1 MDDDEREALQA
12 SRLEAR
18 DDFDTFGA
26 AAASRAQRQHARAA
40 GPDRA
45 SGGGG
50 IIPGPVPLDLV
61 VPVAIPAA
69 QRLLR
74 KMGWRS
80 GGASGSTSRAARSAR
95 PSAPNA
101 RGSDSE
107 GGSEGSEDFEET
119 RWHAPSFA
127 SKLDRRGVGYD
138 PFEGAE
144 ESRAAR
150 RLALSD
156 APRTR
161 EGWAPGW
168 ALGRRAAK
176 RSAWACSRARTRTR
190 TCTGGR
196 TRAGTRSGTR
206 SRSPSSTR
214 TTTPTETRRLVG
226 NHPSAAGER
235 KNPDPPPPRAI
246 RARDPTRPTRYS
258 SSPGSSRR
266 GTRSRRRGGTLPRRS
281 PRVRRRAGARRGR
294 VGGGR
299 RAPPREPVRRV
310 ASARGGAAERRPARS
325 AAAAAL
331 RPRDPKVHRRHRA
344 LRRQKRP
351 RVRDVG
357 AGRPGTLEGPEV
369 CVSARRRGCGFGID
383 LRRRKRKSRRRRKR

>member
-95 PSAPNA
+95 PSASNA

-144 ESRAAR
+144 AFRAASAARAKRRAAR
-150 RLALSD
+150 RA
-156 APRTR
+156 
-161 EGWAPGW
+161 
-168 ALGRRAAK
+168 
-176 RSAWACSRARTRTR
+176 
-190 TCTGGR
+190 
-196 TRAGTRSGTR
+196 
-206 SRSPSSTR
+206 
-214 TTTPTETRRLVG
+214 
-226 NHPSAAGER
+226 
-235 KNPDPPPPRAI
+235 
-246 RARDPTRPTRYS
+246 
-258 SSPGSSRR
+258 
-266 GTRSRRRGGTLPRRS
+266 
-281 PRVRRRAGARRGR
+281 
-294 VGGGR
+294 
-299 RAPPREPVRRV
+299 
-310 ASARGGAAERRPARS
+310 
-325 AAAAAL
+325 
-331 RPRDPKVHRRHRA
+331 
-344 LRRQKRP
+344 
-351 RVRDVG
+351 
-357 AGRPGTLEGPEV
+357 
-369 CVSARRRGCGFGID
+369 
-383 LRRRKRKSRRRRKR
+383 